1 MFLKLSVEVDTMQQI
16 LQFLSS
22 VVVTIKETFYVN
34 LWTFKTP
41 RERNVFFLA
50 TKKLAGCFGELPGRL
65 LNFLR

>member
-34 LWTFKTP
+34 L
-41 RERNVFFLA
+41 
-50 TKKLAGCFGELPGRL
+50 
-65 LNFLR
+65 